1 MTLNHRKSGI
11 DSKSGASLQIKTKQI
26 FDNFKK
32 RLQKSSEETF
42 ISNRAAYSND
52 HLLPELFRRIVWFSV
67 ST

>member
-1 MTLNHRKSGI
+1 MTLNHRKSES
-11 DSKSGASLQIKTKQI
+11 DPKSGTSLQIKTKQI

-32 RLQKSSEETF
+32 RLQKSSEETL

-52 HLLPELFRRIVWFSV
+52 HLLTALFRRIAWFSV

>member
-26 FDNFKK
+26 FDNKK
-32 RLQKSSEETF
+32 RLQKSSQATF

-52 HLLPELFRRIVWFSV
+52 YLLPELFRRIVWFSV